1 MGGEYVHLRRF
12 HSDEVMVIVLIA
24 ECASKTHSNFKSTM
38 DRNCY
43 DWLKKYTV
51 SKVVARDNGGCVR
64 KKGSFDGRAQ
74 PRTQPQIAVF
84 VSEVVIAKVTQN
96 TVFSCFSEKRF
107 WLCPFLYNF
116 RSAIGR

>member
-12 HSDEVMVIVLIA
+12 HSDEVMVVVLIA

-64 KKGSFDGRAQ
+64 KKGSFDGHNLHFRGHNLGHNH
-74 PRTQPQIAVF
+74 
-84 VSEVVIAKVTQN
+84 KLLY
-96 TVFSCFSEKRF
+96 
-107 WLCPFLYNF
+107 LCPRL
-116 RSAIGR
+116 